1 VGNPLTLRQ
10 RRAEVGENRDVE
22 NLTLGI
28 RPAGPEDLPALRRV
42 FRRSSLSNE
51 GDRAALLAHPEA
63 LELAG
68 SGVAE
73 GRTRVAVSP
82 DGTILGFSTYLPLDG
97 RVWELEDLFVD
108 PDWMRR
114 GVARALIDA
123 LEAAA
128 AAAGIASIEVTG
140 NPHAEAFYRSVGF
153 AHLHEIETR
162 FGTGS
167 RMRLHVET
175 DEAPD

>member
-1 VGNPLTLRQ
+1 VESLTLS
-10 RRAEVGENRDVE
+10 
-22 NLTLGI
+22 I

-42 FRRSSLSNE
+42 FSRSSLSNE
-51 GDRAALLAHPEA
+51 GDRAALLGHPEV

-82 DGTILGFSTYLPLDG
+82 DGTILGFATYLPLNG
-97 RVWELEDLFVD
+97 AVWELEDLFVD

-114 GVARALIDA
+114 GVARRLIDE

-128 AAAGIASIEVTG
+128 SAAGITSMEVTG

-153 AHLHEIETR
+153 VHLHDIETR

-167 RMRLHVET
+167 RMRLQVES